1 MSLTSKKTKSR
12 RVKVVMSI
20 ASKQADKKSSN
31 HFNKIKVSGVI
42 LVDKPQGMTSQQVVS
57 KVKYLFKSPNHDSK
71 KAGHTGTLDPMA
83 TGLLPICMGE
93 ATKFS
98 HYQLDADK
106 SYQATILLGGQTDT
120 GDADGQIVA
129 QAPIPK
135 FDDVLL
141 DKVAQ
146 QFLGVQQQIPPMY
159 SALKKDGKKLYEYA
173 RAGIEVERAPRDIV
187 IKAIDLKA
195 LDHEKIQ
202 LTVTCTKGTYVR
214 VLGEDIAKAMGTLGH
229 LTALRRTQVGDFK
242 INDAITLP
250 DLEALVFDNRQE
262 QLMPVDACIN
272 IEAEMVLTVEQCERI
287 HMGQRLNVLEQ
298 LTDSLRDY
306 ISTSISHQS
315 SVSEN
320 NDIQLDSDMVSSDD
334 DQQPLIHEIP
344 VDIRL
349 INQQG
354 QFLGLGAVS
363 LNGRLQPKKLIQR

>member
-1 MSLTSKKTKSR
+1 
-12 RVKVVMSI
+12 MSI
-20 ASKQADKKSSN
+20 ASTQADKKSSN
-31 HFNKIKVSGVI
+31 HSNKIKVSGVI

-106 SYQATILLGGQTDT
+106 SYQATILFGGQTDT
-120 GDADGQIVA
+120 GDADGQITA
-129 QAPIPK
+129 KAPIPK

-146 QFLGVQQQIPPMY
+146 QFLGAQQQIPPMY

-242 INDAITLP
+242 INDAITLS
-250 DLEALVFDNRQE
+250 DLEALAFDNRQE
-262 QLMPVDACIN
+262 QLMPVDVCIN

-287 HMGQRLNVLEQ
+287 HMGQRLNVFEQ

-320 NDIQLDSDMVSSDD
+320 DDIQLDSDIVSSDD

-354 QFLGLGAVS
+354 QFLGLGAIS

>member
-1 MSLTSKKTKSR
+1 MSK
-12 RVKVVMSI
+12 
-20 ASKQADKKSSN
+20 ASKHAD
-31 HFNKIKVSGVI
+31 KIKVSGVI
-42 LVDKPQGMTSQQVVS
+42 LVDKPKGMTSQQVVS
-57 KVKYLFKSPNHDSK
+57 KVKYLFQSPKHDSK

-106 SYQATILLGGQTDT
+106 SYQATILLGSQTDT

-129 QAPIPK
+129 RTPVPK
-135 FDDVLL
+135 FDGMLL
-141 DKVAQ
+141 EQVAQ
-146 QFLGVQQQIPPMY
+146 QFSGVQQQIPPMY

-173 RAGIEVERAPRDIV
+173 RAGIEVERASRYIV
-187 IKAIDLKA
+187 IKALDLKA
-195 LDHEKIQ
+195 LDHEQIQ

-214 VLGEDIAKAMGTLGH
+214 VLGEDIAKAIGTLGH
-229 LTALRRTQVGDFK
+229 LTALHRTQVGDFK

-250 DLEALVFDNRQE
+250 DLEALVFDSRQE

-272 IEAEMVLTVEQCERI
+272 IEVEMTLTAEQCERI
-287 HMGQRLNVLEQ
+287 HMGQRLNVSEQ

-306 ISTSISHQS
+306 ISTSISHQFS
-315 SVSEN
+315 ESEN
-320 NDIQLDSDMVSSDD
+320 NSTQPDNDVVSSD

>member
-1 MSLTSKKTKSR
+1 
-12 RVKVVMSI
+12 MSI
-20 ASKQADKKSSN
+20 ASTQADKKFSN
-31 HFNKIKVSGVI
+31 HPNKIKVSGVI
-42 LVDKPQGMTSQQVVS
+42 LVDKPKGMTSQQVVS

-120 GDADGQIVA
+120 GDADGQITA
-129 QAPIPK
+129 KAPIPK

-146 QFLGVQQQIPPMY
+146 QFLGAQQQIPPMY

-250 DLEALVFDNRQE
+250 DLEVLAFDNRQE

-287 HMGQRLNVLEQ
+287 HMGQRLNVFEQ

-306 ISTSISHQS
+306 ISNSISHQS

-344 VDIRL
+344 ADIRL

>member
-1 MSLTSKKTKSR
+1 
-12 RVKVVMSI
+12 MSI
-20 ASKQADKKSSN
+20 VSTKASTQADKKFSN
-31 HFNKIKVSGVI
+31 HPDKTKVSGVI
-42 LVDKPQGMTSQQVVS
+42 LVDKPKGMTSQQVVS

-120 GDADGQIVA
+120 GDADGQITA
-129 QAPIPK
+129 KAPIPK

-146 QFLGVQQQIPPMY
+146 QFLGAQQQIPPMY

-195 LDHEKIQ
+195 LDHERIQ

-242 INDAITLP
+242 INDAITLS
-250 DLEALVFDNRQE
+250 DLEALAFDNRQE

-287 HMGQRLNVLEQ
+287 HMGQRLNVFEQ

-320 NDIQLDSDMVSSDD
+320 NDTQLDSDMVSSDD

-344 VDIRL
+344 ADIRL

-354 QFLGLGAVS
+354 HFLGLGAVS